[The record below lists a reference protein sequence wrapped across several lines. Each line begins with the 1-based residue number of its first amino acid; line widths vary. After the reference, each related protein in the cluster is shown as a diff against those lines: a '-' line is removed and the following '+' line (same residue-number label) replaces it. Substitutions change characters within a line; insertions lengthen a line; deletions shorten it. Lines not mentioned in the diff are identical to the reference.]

1 MDKNATN
8 QNNGGFSDN
17 GIPPDKIPTIVNM
30 RNPNDKQI
38 NIKLTYPHD
47 DKFDYTT
54 QLMRLDLDKER
65 EIDIRRGKGFIITA
79 PKGIKK
85 DIKLANG
92 IFSSI
97 YGSNS
102 ISDVDSFNGRYR
114 CKCGK
119 RRGSIYHG
127 EICPVC
133 GERVKYVDDD
143 VSITGYLKLKDRY
156 WIIHPNMYRIIEH
169 FIGSGVLNR
178 IIEPD
183 IQVDING
190 NEIEPELYANKK
202 EPFKGIGLMRFYDHF
217 DEIMEYYYAK
227 LPAKKIYYNDI
238 MERRDIIFTHTISV
252 YSSLLR
258 PSSIDNGTLRYEA
271 CNDQFNML
279 AKLVYSANEDEL
291 EIDRR
296 IKEKLQILYNIQYQL
311 NEVYNQIRDI
321 LASKKGDLR
330 SAIGGRYSFSSRSVI
345 KQDVNLKADEVRLPF
360 HGLCELLQQV
370 IINILVKSYQISYSA
385 AYKKWYKAQ
394 ITGYDKVIW
403 DIIDGLIKDSPYGGL
418 PVLINVSLVL

>member
-296 IKEKLQILYNIQYQL
+296 IKEKLQILYNIQ
-311 NEVYNQIRDI
+311 
-321 LASKKGDLR
+321 
-330 SAIGGRYSFSSRSVI
+330 
-345 KQDVNLKADEVRLPF
+345 
-360 HGLCELLQQV
+360 
-370 IINILVKSYQISYSA
+370 
-385 AYKKWYKAQ
+385 
-394 ITGYDKVIW
+394 
-403 DIIDGLIKDSPYGGL
+403 
-418 PVLINVSLVL
+418 